1 VILARKRAQRKI
13 IRQTYLKLLLKK
25 TQKLKKKVAEY
36 KTKALQTPKFRPKVK
51 KGEVDN
57 FYDNSVRAF
66 TLSLVVPSSIIDNA
80 QSVELKTYLV
90 GQIAKA
96 ATMFNFDE
104 VVILSCDQTTQMKM
118 MTDLTTTEFFVQ
130 NLEYAETPQYLRKA
144 LFPKS

>member
-1 VILARKRAQRKI
+1 MILARKRAQRKI
-13 IRQTYLKLLLKK
+13 IRQTYLKLLLQK

-90 GQIAKA
+90 G
-96 ATMFNFDE
+96 
-104 VVILSCDQTTQMKM
+104 
-118 MTDLTTTEFFVQ
+118 
-130 NLEYAETPQYLRKA
+130 
-144 LFPKS
+144 